1 MAGYGAFQFA
11 SPSQYGDWAQYAG
24 LDRITGEAVSQPA
37 PQQGVAPP
45 EDLQGYMN
53 QRLGSVQQKMAAI
66 PGAFQQVGQ
75 GNVTK
80 AAGMIR
86 GAGALAGGQ
95 PSAPQ
100 VSMPTAGYDYTFG
113 LDQ

>member
-11 SPSQYGDWAQYAG
+11 SPAQFGDWAQYAG
-24 LDRITGEAVSQPA
+24 LDRTTGEMTGQTA

-66 PGAFQQVGQ
+66 PGAFQQASQ
-75 GNVTK
+75 GNITK

-86 GAGALAGGQ
+86 GAGTSVVSQ
-95 PSAPQ
+95 PTVSQTPAPA
-100 VSMPTAGYDYTFG
+100 VGYDYTFG